1 MRVRDIDS
9 NGLIHILNQ
18 EAAEEEN
25 VDKYHKAVLN
35 ILNAQKFSCIPLVDN
50 PRIRGNT
57 NNLVDRAVYESGQ
70 GVVTHIARKGIYD
83 DESELVIV
91 DVNDIPLVNDDGDVM
106 IGIEKFFSRENDV
119 DRCHFCLLVG
129 KSKREPTALLT
140 IYELKSNVIRDEIIK
155 RLAIECYEQND
166 WPLLELG
173 VQLEKN
179 IGSLANKNDLDINKI
194 QTQVS
199 TISDLISRVPIEK
212 NPQQVMRHTNLYK
225 HNEYS
230 DVKIKDVMTV
240 VSAGIFWDKNEPS
253 SELAAKILS
262 LGNDFSNLITYDE
275 TGILKSIILSVK
287 SGKRKIKINEK
298 VAQYVNVN
306 NPIKDVYSKFQ
317 TSSNDNFLI
326 IPANENLIFGEGI
339 MKWPG
344 LITDDNL
351 KSRLA
356 LLHVGTMCVNI
367 EVLFTRVAKKFGI
380 TNTFIKR
387 GESGYMKPIDEC
399 SLGQVLT
406 ELRRKKILSRIP
418 KLKEEDVKPTE
429 DLRNKIFH
437 IALSTIPMK
446 ERKRKLSISQVCSAN
461 RVLIALEQH
470 FTK

>member
-166 WPLLELG
+166 FFE
-173 VQLEKN
+173 
-179 IGSLANKNDLDINKI
+179 IC
-194 QTQVS
+194 
-199 TISDLISRVPIEK
+199 
-212 NPQQVMRHTNLYK
+212 LYC
-225 HNEYS
+225 
-230 DVKIKDVMTV
+230 
-240 VSAGIFWDKNEPS
+240 
-253 SELAAKILS
+253 
-262 LGNDFSNLITYDE
+262 
-275 TGILKSIILSVK
+275 SIIART
-287 SGKRKIKINEK
+287 G
-298 VAQYVNVN
+298 
-306 NPIKDVYSKFQ
+306 F
-317 TSSNDNFLI
+317 
-326 IPANENLIFGEGI
+326 
-339 MKWPG
+339 
-344 LITDDNL
+344 
-351 KSRLA
+351 
-356 LLHVGTMCVNI
+356 C
-367 EVLFTRVAKKFGI
+367 
-380 TNTFIKR
+380 
-387 GESGYMKPIDEC
+387 
-399 SLGQVLT
+399 
-406 ELRRKKILSRIP
+406 
-418 KLKEEDVKPTE
+418 
-429 DLRNKIFH
+429 
-437 IALSTIPMK
+437 
-446 ERKRKLSISQVCSAN
+446 
-461 RVLIALEQH
+461 
-470 FTK
+470 